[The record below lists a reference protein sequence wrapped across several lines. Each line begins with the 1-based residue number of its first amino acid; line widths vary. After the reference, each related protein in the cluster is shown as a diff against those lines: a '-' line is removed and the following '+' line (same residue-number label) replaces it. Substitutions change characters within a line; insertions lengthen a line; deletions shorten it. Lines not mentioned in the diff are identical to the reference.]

1 MIGVTASCALAKE
14 NAHVI
19 ALADTRDKNKML
31 ELAAAAVLE
40 NAAEILAANAKDV
53 AHCERGAQFADRLM
67 LNESRLKDMAEGLEK
82 LIELPNPIGEIAEE
96 WTVPNGMRISKV
108 RVPLGVIGIIYEARP
123 NVTVDAIGLCI
134 KTGNAIVLRGSK
146 EAYSSNEALV
156 AAVKARLRSGGYNPE
171 FIQLIQDVSREGA
184 ETLMTCRDYVDVLIP
199 RGSASLI
206 RTVVEK
212 STVPVIETG
221 AGNCHA
227 YIEQTADI
235 DKALDIVL
243 NGKLRR
249 PSVCNA
255 LESLL
260 VDESAAKKFLPV
272 ILGAL
277 KEKGVEI
284 VGCEKTRA
292 VCLFVAPASED
303 DYAAEYL
310 ALKISVKVVRGVE
323 EACEHINKY
332 STKHSEVIVTESK
345 EAAEYFTSRIDSAA
359 VYVNASTCFT
369 DGFQFGFGAEMGIST
384 QKLHARG
391 PLGLKQLTS
400 EKYVIR
406 GNGQVRA

>member
-19 ALADTRDKNKML
+19 ALADTRNKNKML

-292 VCLFVAPASED
+292 VCPFVAPASED

-369 DGFQFGFGAEMGIST
+369 DGFQFWFVAEMGIST

>member
-1 MIGVTASCALAKE
+1 MISVTASCALAKE
-14 NAHVI
+14 NAQVI

-96 WTVPNGMRISKV
+96 WTVSNGMRISKV

-146 EAYSSNEALV
+146 EAYNSNEALV

-199 RGSASLI
+199 RGSAALI

-235 DKALDIVL
+235 KKALDIVL

-292 VCLFVAPASED
+292 VCPFVAPASEE

-310 ALKISVKVVRGVE
+310 ALKISVKVVGGVE

>member
-40 NAAEILAANAKDV
+40 NAAEILAANVKDV

-292 VCLFVAPASED
+292 VCPFVAPASED

>member
-19 ALADTRDKNKML
+19 ALADTRNKNKML

-40 NAAEILAANAKDV
+40 NAAEILSANAKDV

-292 VCLFVAPASED
+292 VCPFVAPASED

-369 DGFQFGFGAEMGIST
+369 DGFQFGFGAETGIST

>member
-1 MIGVTASCALAKE
+1 M
-14 NAHVI
+14 
-19 ALADTRDKNKML
+19 
-31 ELAAAAVLE
+31 
-40 NAAEILAANAKDV
+40 
-53 AHCERGAQFADRLM
+53 
-67 LNESRLKDMAEGLEK
+67 
-82 LIELPNPIGEIAEE
+82 
-96 WTVPNGMRISKV
+96 
-108 RVPLGVIGIIYEARP
+108 
-123 NVTVDAIGLCI
+123 
-134 KTGNAIVLRGSK
+134 
-146 EAYSSNEALV
+146 
-156 AAVKARLRSGGYNPE
+156 
-171 FIQLIQDVSREGA
+171 
-184 ETLMTCRDYVDVLIP
+184 LMTCRDYVDVLIP
-199 RGSASLI
+199 RGSAALI

-292 VCLFVAPASED
+292 VCPFVAPASED

>member
-19 ALADTRDKNKML
+19 ALADTRNKNKML

-292 VCLFVAPASED
+292 VCPFVAPASED

>member
-292 VCLFVAPASED
+292 VCPFVAPASED

>member
-31 ELAAAAVLE
+31 EFAAAAVLE
-40 NAAEILAANAKDV
+40 SAAEILAANAKDV

-292 VCLFVAPASED
+292 VCPFVVPASED

>member
-31 ELAAAAVLE
+31 EIAAAAVLE

-184 ETLMTCRDYVDVLIP
+184 ETLMTCRDYVDELIP

-292 VCLFVAPASED
+292 VCPFVAPASED

>member
-292 VCLFVAPASED
+292 VCPFVAPASED

-323 EACEHINKY
+323 EACEHTQR
-332 STKHSEVIVTESK
+332 S
-345 EAAEYFTSRIDSAA
+345 DS
-359 VYVNASTCFT
+359 YRKQRSC
-369 DGFQFGFGAEMGIST
+369 GIFHVAYR
-384 QKLHARG
+384 QRG
-391 PLGLKQLTS
+391 GL
-400 EKYVIR
+400 R
-406 GNGQVRA
+406 

>member
-40 NAAEILAANAKDV
+40 NAAEILVANAKDV

-206 RTVVEK
+206 RTVVKK

-292 VCLFVAPASED
+292 VCPFVAPASED